1 MNLTPP
7 DVVAF
12 IKEQY
17 KGADHISL
25 HEPVFDDRELELV
38 SSSIR
43 STFVSSVGEF
53 VDGFER
59 ALASYVGAP
68 CVVVT
73 SSGTSALHVSLHAL
87 GVSYGD
93 VVVTQP
99 LTFVATCNAIRQA
112 GAEPAFVDIDSETLG
127 MSPDSL
133 SKFLET
139 KAELQGSQCVLKEN
153 GQPIKVV
160 LPMHTLGHP
169 VDLHGLGEVCAA
181 WHLDLVED
189 AAEALGSQFHGRHV
203 GNVGRLSALSF
214 NGNKIITTGGGG
226 AVICSD
232 IELGARIK
240 HLTTT
245 AKVNHSHDYVHDELG
260 FNYRLPNLNAALGC
274 AQLEKIETFLSQKRG
289 RAREYKS
296 FFAGSE
302 YQFVEEPRGAVS
314 NYWLNAVLCAGAK
327 QRDELMT
334 RAAELGVYLRPA
346 WELMHRLPMYRSCAR
361 GDLTIS
367 EQIREK
373 LVCLPSGCVLD

>member
-17 KGADHISL
+17 KGADQIPL

-53 VDGFER
+53 VDEFER

-68 CVVVT
+68 RVVVT

-87 GVSYGD
+87 GVSHGD

-226 AVICSD
+226 AIICSD
-232 IELGARIK
+232 FELGVRIK

-245 AKVNHSHDYVHDELG
+245 AKVNHPHDYVHDEFG

-274 AQLEKIETFLSQKRG
+274 AQLEKIETFLSQKRE
-289 RAREYKS
+289 RAREYKA

-302 YQFVEEPRGAVS
+302 YQFIEEPRDSVS

-327 QRDELMT
+327 QRDELIT
-334 RAAELGVYLRPA
+334 QASALGDYLRPA
-346 WELMHRLPMYRSCAR
+346 LELMHRLPMYRSCAR
-361 GDLTIS
+361 SDLSIS

-373 LVCLPSGCVLD
+373 LVCLPSGCVFD